1 MLGHRL
7 RLPHSDEIRF
17 ETHYSRVSPG
27 YLQDHRLFDM
37 LVVPGASHVAMI
49 LQAAESIFGPCA
61 CRFEDL
67 AFVRPILLPEDSAR
81 CVQLVFSA
89 DSQENGRS
97 FQLMSAATGVDA
109 HDTVAWSVHMTGRV
123 KALIDNDLPPRT
135 GVLPIA
141 SIQDRANQALSGS
154 EFYTKVWGNASGT
167 GNVFKWIDSIWK
179 GNGEA
184 IARTKCPLEADDGL
198 FYRLHPGLFEAGFQ
212 VLHCCKTF
220 ETAETVA
227 KDGVIYVPFS
237 VDELYCHSTSPEV
250 KEIWCYA
257 KLREFHP
264 DNVVADI
271 HLLDQS
277 GRIVAEMIGLCLR
290 KLLRTAVHSRLS
302 GESERREPLSPA
314 KSSQSIISKLVFEE
328 PTDVSVEEVPSMLI
342 AYVQQQAAHISGYP
356 ETKFVPGSSLVALG
370 FDSLM
375 AIMLTNRIRS
385 DLGLTL
391 SMGRILSSSTI
402 QMLAGELHQQWLEID
417 RQKGNKCP
425 IATIVCWA

>member
-1 MLGHRL
+1 
-7 RLPHSDEIRF
+7 
-17 ETHYSRVSPG
+17 
-27 YLQDHRLFDM
+27 
-37 LVVPGASHVAMI
+37 
-49 LQAAESIFGPCA
+49 
-61 CRFEDL
+61 
-67 AFVRPILLPEDSAR
+67 
-81 CVQLVFSA
+81 
-89 DSQENGRS
+89 
-97 FQLMSAATGVDA
+97 
-109 HDTVAWSVHMTGRV
+109 
-123 KALIDNDLPPRT
+123 
-135 GVLPIA
+135 VLPIA
-141 SIQDRANQALSGS
+141 HIQDRANQALSGS
-154 EFYTKVWGNASGT
+154 EFYAKVWGNASGT

-179 GNGEA
+179 GDGEA
-184 IARTKCPLEADDGL
+184 IARTKCPVAADDGL
-198 FYRLHPGLFEAGFQ
+198 FYRMHPGLFEAGFQ
-212 VLHCCKTF
+212 VLHCCKTY
-220 ETAETVA
+220 ETAETVTN
-227 KDGVIYVPFS
+227 DGVIYVPFS
-237 VDELYCHSTSPEV
+237 VDEFSCYKTSPEV

-290 KLLRTAVHSRLS
+290 KLLRTAVTQRATYHSQRG
-302 GESERREPLSPA
+302 GESERQEPLRPA
-314 KSSQSIISKLVFEE
+314 KSSQSIISKLVFEG
-328 PTDVSVEEVPSMLI
+328 PTDVSVEEVRSMLI

-417 RQKGNKCP
+417 RQKGKK
-425 IATIVCWA
+425 